1 MILPWSTFSTL
12 RSVRH
17 PPNVLTMLLSAPAHD
32 NIIIRRCKFL
42 TLSFSGAGHLL
53 PYHLGVI
60 VAIKSS
66 IEQQLSLTPPI
77 HAVSGSSSGSIAATL
92 YAYFSREQVQEY
104 ANKFISDCGRAM
116 HHLKQLVIDANA
128 SAEAPYYRNSQ
139 QSISS
144 CNINSLADTRSHLR
158 EMIIDANVNNVIA
171 ASASNRHNQS
181 LTLHIATTRCSDG
194 SLHLF
199 NFPSNLSSSDI
210 HTLLQC
216 LEASCKIPPHF
227 HPVDVLQKHKWWGSS
242 SLPYPEEDGIC
253 INGISYVDGG
263 ISAPAPPT
271 PIDMMDGACRVIISP
286 ISGSLSSSRRDD
298 EEDGVSAAVVR
309 ISPSDN
315 SWKLP
320 LHIKCKGGFNVYPSI
335 QNFKAM
341 QISAGLATPPILQE
355 WYDRGFHDATKL
367 MLFST

>member
-1 MILPWSTFSTL
+1 MS
-12 RSVRH
+12 
-17 PPNVLTMLLSAPAHD
+17 SAH

-66 IEQQLSLTPPI
+66 VEQHLSLTPPI

-104 ANKFISDCGRAM
+104 ADKFISECGRAI

-128 SAEAPYYRNSQ
+128 SAEARYYRNSQ
-139 QSISS
+139 QSKSS
-144 CNINSLADTRSHLR
+144 CNNNSLTDTRTDSGRVMSHLR

-171 ASASNRHNQS
+171 TSASNRHNQP

-227 HPVDVLQKHKWWGSS
+227 HPVDVLQNNKWWGSS
-242 SLPYPEEDGIC
+242 SLTYPEEDGIC

-286 ISGSLSSSRRDD
+286 ISGSLNSSRRDD

-320 LHIKCKGGFNVYPSI
+320 LHIKCKGGFNVDPSI

-355 WYDRGFHDATKL
+355 WYDRGFNDATKIL
-367 MLFST
+367 LFSN

>member
-1 MILPWSTFSTL
+1 M
-12 RSVRH
+12 V
-17 PPNVLTMLLSAPAHD
+17 
-32 NIIIRRCKFL
+32 
-42 TLSFSGAGHLL
+42 
-53 PYHLGVI
+53 

-104 ANKFISDCGRAM
+104 ADKFISDGGRAM
-116 HHLKQLVIDANA
+116 
-128 SAEAPYYRNSQ
+128 
-139 QSISS
+139 
-144 CNINSLADTRSHLR
+144 SHLR
-158 EMIIDANVNNVIA
+158 EMILDANVNNVIE
-171 ASASNRHNQS
+171 ASASRRQDQP

-199 NFPSNLSSSDI
+199 NFPSNLSSSDV

-227 HPVDVLQKHKWWGSS
+227 HPVDVLQNKWWGSS
-242 SLPYPEEDGIC
+242 SLTYPEEDGIC
-253 INGISYVDGG
+253 INKISYIDGG

-271 PIDMMDGACRVIISP
+271 PIDMMEGACRVIISP
-286 ISGSLSSSRRDD
+286 ISGSLSSNRRD
-298 EEDGVSAAVVR
+298 EEGEGSGVAVR

-320 LHIKCKGGFNVYPSI
+320 LDIKCKGGFNVYPSI
-335 QNFKAM
+335 QNFKAV
-341 QISAGLATPPILQE
+341 QISSGLATPPILQE
-355 WYDRGFHDATKL
+355 WYDRGFNDATKIL
-367 MLFST
+367 MFSK

>member
-1 MILPWSTFSTL
+1 
-12 RSVRH
+12 
-17 PPNVLTMLLSAPAHD
+17 
-32 NIIIRRCKFL
+32 
-42 TLSFSGAGHLL
+42 
-53 PYHLGVI
+53 LGVI

-66 IEQQLSLTPPI
+66 IEQQQQLSLPPI

-92 YAYFSREQVQEY
+92 FAYFSHEQVQEY
-104 ANKFISDCGRAM
+104 ANKFISDGGRAM

-128 SAEAPYYRNSQ
+128 SAEARYYRNSQ
-139 QSISS
+139 QQRGSSSSS
-144 CNINSLADTRSHLR
+144 CNACLADTQCSAERYLPDSARAMSHLR
-158 EMIIDANVNNVIA
+158 EMIVDANANNGD
-171 ASASNRHNQS
+171 QP

-194 SLHLF
+194 SLHCF
-199 NFPSNLSSSDI
+199 NFPSNLSSSSFDI

-227 HPVDVLQKHKWWGSS
+227 HPVDVIQNNKWGSS
-242 SLPYPEEDGIC
+242 SLTYPEEDGIC
-253 INGISYVDGG
+253 INGIAYVDGG

-271 PIDMMDGACRVIISP
+271 PIDMIEGACRVIISP
-286 ISGSLSSSRRDD
+286 ISGSLNSSHHEDVD
-298 EEDGVSAAVVR
+298 EDGVSSAVLVVR

-320 LHIKCKGGFNVYPSI
+320 LDIKCKGGFNVYPSI

-355 WYDRGFHDATKL
+355 WYDRGFNDATKIL
-367 MLFST
+367 LLS